1 MVPFQDWSGGWE
13 TDGMTFDHLL
23 QLQSTYLVVFLTEIL
38 LFLTQRILQEDDNML
53 QQLKADHGEEIYG
66 LVTKALFEIIK
77 YKASGRYTLTCYGT
91 IRRTAKYHRLKP
103 SSTSWRSELLRRKSV
118 DMSCIV
124 ALPFFIHLFIWVNYC
139 LYLSCVL
146 GWLCYIIENMNF
158 FWWNMNFFLAYQDI
172 SVEHVSPLHHF
183 YLGLDNLNRELVR
196 ECVTACV
203 TMLTTCDMIMLQTEA
218 VQEDTGDAAG
228 YGRFHVSFAWGSYLM
243 HILFLVCWMHCRG
256 KFLRLI
262 AILIC
267 M

>member
-1 MVPFQDWSGGWE
+1 MHSEELGWKGYHRRQMNSVLVPFV
-13 TDGMTFDHLL
+13 
-23 QLQSTYLVVFLTEIL
+23 QSCNKKSKTQNDTLSRFKWWMRNQWYGL
-38 LFLTQRILQEDDNML
+38 LTQQILQEDNNML
-53 QQLKADHGEEIYG
+53 EQLKADHGEEIYG

-158 FWWNMNFFLAYQDI
+158 FWWNMNFF
-172 SVEHVSPLHHF
+172 
-183 YLGLDNLNRELVR
+183 
-196 ECVTACV
+196 
-203 TMLTTCDMIMLQTEA
+203 
-218 VQEDTGDAAG
+218 
-228 YGRFHVSFAWGSYLM
+228 
-243 HILFLVCWMHCRG
+243 
-256 KFLRLI
+256 
-262 AILIC
+262 
-267 M
+267 